1 MEKEFLNR
9 YYSTCRIVS
18 MMELTNMRQWKDE
31 HVVDYIN
38 RWLSLSL
45 DCKDCISK
53 ASGWECASKVC
64 IGDYFTSS
72 RESSLAPLKNLLLMH
87 MTWSLAC
94 LAVEKNA
101 YPLIK
106 IQREVT
112 STPSILLRSLLPS
125 LQSLFITR
133 RTQVYH
139 KKRNDIDPP

>member
-9 YYSTCRIVS
+9 YYSTCHTVS

-31 HVVDYIN
+31 HIVDYIN

-45 DCKDCISK
+45 DCKDCISE

-72 RESSLAPLKNLLLMH
+72 KGLSHVPLKNLLLRH
-87 MTWSLAC
+87 ITWSLAC
-94 LAVEKNA
+94 LAMEKKA

-112 STPSILLRSLLPS
+112 STPILLLRSLLPS
-125 LQSLFITR
+125 LQSRFITR
-133 RTQVYH
+133 RTQVYR
-139 KKRNDIDPP
+139 KKRKGVNPH

>member
-9 YYSTCRIVS
+9 YYSTCRTVS

-45 DCKDCISK
+45 DCKDCISE

-64 IGDYFTSS
+64 IGDYFTSF
-72 RESSLAPLKNLLLMH
+72 RRSSLVPLKNLLLEL

-94 LAVEKNA
+94 LAMEKKA
-101 YPLIK
+101 CPLIK

-112 STPSILLRSLLPS
+112 SSPSQLLRSLLPS
-125 LQSLFITR
+125 LQSRFITR
-133 RTQVYH
+133 RTQVYR
-139 KKRNDIDPP
+139 KKRKGVNPH